1 MNYSFSTV
9 LMTILT
15 SNLLIAVLVLC
26 FRNRKI
32 MLSVGYKLLALFLT
46 LTAVRFLF
54 PFEFPFARN
63 IYFPEWL
70 STIVALIRHAFIP
83 VGKIRLSV
91 TNLLGIVWLGGTI
104 YHIYRFHK
112 RKANYRHYVVRYG
125 TNKNRQEPYRSIM
138 AKIGGKRRS
147 SLWVVTAPFFGTP
160 MQYGT
165 LRPYI
170 VLPSTLE
177 LTEEELYYVLR
188 HETAHFYHH
197 DAFIKDAISVIRAI
211 YWWNPLG
218 AILEKKSDVL
228 LEMRV
233 DDKLVS
239 GDAATREA
247 YCNVLN
253 HISEKIQAGDETP
266 VPGAGAAISMA
277 AIKGEDLKYRQEMM
291 RQGKRKKGALF
302 YLLATLVIAV
312 YIFSYCFTFEAFCT
326 IDWDKEGADFSNN
339 EDLLFAVP
347 QEDGTYDIYYN
358 YDGEEIW
365 LENVEDLEQHI
376 GILLEDIE

>member
-32 MLSVGYKLLALFLT
+32 MLSVGYKLLTLFLA
-46 LTAVRFLF
+46 LTAIRFLF

-63 IYFPEWL
+63 VYFPEWL
-70 STIVALIRHAFIP
+70 STIVALMRHAFIS
-83 VGKIRLSV
+83 VGKIQISV
-91 TNLLGIVWLGGTI
+91 TSLMGVVWLGGTI

-138 AKIGGKRRS
+138 AEIGGKRRS
-147 SLWVVTAPFFGTP
+147 SLWVVTAPFFGAP

-170 VLPSTLE
+170 VIPNTLE
-177 LTEEELYYVLR
+177 LSEEELYYVLR

-233 DDKLVS
+233 DDKLVC

-253 HISEKIQAGDETP
+253 RISEKIQAGEETP
-266 VPGAGAAISMA
+266 VPGVGAAISMA
-277 AIKGEDLKYRQEMM
+277 AITGEDLKFRQEMM
-291 RQGKRKKGALF
+291 RQGKKRKGVLF
-302 YLLATLVIAV
+302 YLLATVVIAA
-312 YIFSYCFTFEAFCT
+312 YIFSYCFTFEAYAT
-326 IDWDKEGADFSNN
+326 IVWGEDSVNFSYDK
-339 EDLLFAVP
+339 LYAVP
-347 QEDGTYDIYYN
+347 EEDGTYAVYYEGILMEKV
-358 YDGEEIW
+358 D
-365 LENVEDLEQHI
+365 DLKQYI
-376 GILLEDIE
+376 GIEIRKE

>member
-32 MLSVGYKLLALFLT
+32 MLSLGYKLLILFLT
-46 LTAVRFLF
+46 LTAVRFLI
-54 PFEFPFARN
+54 PFEFPFSRN
-63 IYFPEWL
+63 VYFPEWL
-70 STIVALIRHAFIP
+70 SAIVVLVRHPFISI
-83 VGKIRLSV
+83 GKIQISV
-91 TNLLGIVWLGGTI
+91 TSLFGVVWLGGTI
-104 YHIYRFHK
+104 YYIYRFYK
-112 RKANYRHYVVRYG
+112 RKESYRHYVVRYG
-125 TNKNRQEPYRSIM
+125 TNRNRQEPYRSIM
-138 AKIGGKRRS
+138 EEIGGKKRN
-147 SLWVVTAPFFGTP
+147 SLWVVTAPFFGAP

-177 LTEEELYYVLR
+177 LSEEELYYVLR

-197 DAFIKDAISVIRAI
+197 DAFIKDAIGIIRAV

-218 AILEKKSDVL
+218 AVLEKKSDIL

-233 DDKLVS
+233 DDKLVR

-253 HISEKIQAGDETP
+253 RISEKIQVEEETP

-277 AIKGEDLKYRQEMM
+277 AIKGEDLKYRQKMM
-291 RQGKRKKGALF
+291 VQGKQRKGLSF
-302 YLLATLVIAV
+302 YLTAAVVIAV
-312 YIFSYCFTFEAFCT
+312 YIFSYCFTFEAYYAGE
-326 IDWDKEGADFSNN
+326 IDAMANVSREGFIAI
-339 EDLLFAVP
+339 
-347 QEDGTYDIYYN
+347 QKEDGTYDVYFEDSDNAYF
-358 YDGEEIW
+358 
-365 LENVEDLEQHI
+365 LENIDSLEHYI
-376 GILLEDIE
+376 NITIRAD